1 MKLLLASLLL
11 PIAAQERYTPIST
24 SNILAE
30 KYLDSLSYESSLS
43 ITSDVPVTLHKYS
56 DTSQSF
62 LMGAE
67 PVPAYLGMVL
77 VSFVRTCNITFRV
90 PLTAFPITNNTSTG
104 DFGLYI

>member
-11 PIAAQERYTPIST
+11 LPITAQERYTPIST

-30 KYLDSLSYESSLS
+30 QYLDSLSYESSLS

-77 VSFVRTCNITFRV
+77 V
-90 PLTAFPITNNTSTG
+90 
-104 DFGLYI
+104 